1 MDSVLQDLRYA
12 LRSLRQH
19 PLFALVAIVTL
30 ALGIGANTAI
40 FSVVDAVIIRPLGYD
55 HADELIDVGGPGGG
69 DNLAFPNVR
78 DIRTQNHVFTQVA
91 PFRYWLF
98 NLSGADHP
106 QSLLGV
112 YTGDGIFAALRVRPL
127 LGRTFA
133 NGTESKAYPR
143 EAIISYALWQ
153 RRFDGDRGVVGSS
166 VVIDGLP
173 TVVVGILPKVFRFP
187 DLVPASAPLPSRMPD
202 VYLPVG
208 VEPEYDLDQRGNQNY
223 SVIARLA
230 PGVSTA
236 AASADL
242 KRIAGSLAKDYP
254 ENNVGL
260 QLRAIP
266 LQEQLTGDARR
277 PLAILFGAVALV
289 LLIACANVGGL
300 LLARASERQREIGI
314 RTALGA
320 SPFRLARQMLTES
333 VLLAMAGGA
342 VGVLLASW
350 GVEALRVAAPNSL
363 PRLDEIALDGRVLA
377 FALIGSVLTGLLFGM
392 APVLQQRASGPASA
406 LRESGRTT
414 GGGGTRR
421 LRSALVVA
429 EVALAVILLT
439 GAGLLLRSFSLL
451 SGVAPGFDGT
461 NVMTMFTLM
470 PPSRYPG
477 DSAISR
483 FEQRALA
490 DLNALP
496 GVRSAAAINT
506 LPLSNLGN
514 NTSIEIVGHPVDPG
528 HRPSVAYRILGGPY
542 FRTMGMKIVDGR
554 DFSSSD
560 THESAPVAIINQAAA
575 HRFFADVEPVG
586 KQLKLDNGDPRPKTV
601 VGVVADVHAESLD
614 SAAKPEVSY
623 PYTQG
628 TDLLLSLAIR
638 TGGDPHAM
646 LPQIRRTLAGVDP
659 GQAFYAERTM
669 DDLLGASLAT
679 RRFNL
684 QLLAG
689 FAVLALLLAAIG
701 LYGVIAFSVSQR
713 TREIG
718 IRAALGAKRGVIA
731 MLVLREGTRLGA
743 AGLAIGLVVS
753 LATTR
758 VLSGLLFRVKGTDP
772 ATFAGVMVFLSA
784 VVLLACYLPARRAA
798 RIDPV
803 EALRND

>member
-1 MDSVLQDLRYA
+1 MESLLQDIRFA
-12 LRSLRQH
+12 LRTLRKH
-19 PLFALVAIVTL
+19 PLFVVIAVATL
-30 ALGIGANTAI
+30 GLGIGANTAI

-55 HADELIDVGGPGGG
+55 HAEELVSVGAPNGT
-69 DNLAFPNVR
+69 DDLSFPNVR
-78 DIRTQNHVFTQVA
+78 DIRQQNRVFTQVA
-91 PFRYWLF
+91 AFRYWLF

-112 YTGDGIFAALRVRPL
+112 YTGDGIFAALRVHLL
-127 LGRTFA
+127 LGRGFT

-143 EAIISYALWQ
+143 EAVISFALWQ
-153 RRFDGDRGVVGSS
+153 RRFSGDRSVVGSS
-166 VVIDGLP
+166 VVMDGLP
-173 TVVVGILPKVFRFP
+173 TVVVGVLPKDFRFP
-187 DLVPASAPLPSRMPD
+187 DLVPASAPLPSRTPD

-208 VEPEYDLDQRGNQNY
+208 IEPQYDLDERSDQNY

-230 PGVSTA
+230 PGVSPA

-242 KRIAGSLAKDYP
+242 ARIAGSLATDYP
-254 ENNVGL
+254 QNNTGL
-260 QLRAIP
+260 ALRAIP

-300 LLARASERQREIGI
+300 LLARAAERQREIGI

-320 SPFRLARQMLTES
+320 SPYRLARQMLTES
-333 VLLAMAGGA
+333 VLLALAGGA
-342 VGVLLASW
+342 FGVLLASW

-377 FALIGSVLTGLLFGM
+377 FALVGSVLTGLLFGM

-414 GGGGTRR
+414 GGGSARR
-421 LRSALVVA
+421 LRSGLVIA

-477 DSAISR
+477 DSAIAG
-483 FEQRALA
+483 FEKRVLA
-490 DLNALP
+490 DLSALP

-528 HRPSVAYRILGGPY
+528 HRPEVAYRVLGGPY
-542 FRTMGMKIVDGR
+542 FQTMGMKIVDGR
-554 DFSSSD
+554 DFGTSD

-575 HRFFADVEPVG
+575 RRFFPGVEPVG
-586 KQLKLDNGDPRPKTV
+586 KQLILNSHDMRPKTII
-601 VGVVADVHAESLD
+601 GVVADVHAESLD

-628 TDLLLSLAIR
+628 TDALLSLAIR
-638 TGGDPHAM
+638 TAGDPRAM

-659 GQAFYAERTM
+659 DQAFYAERTM

-689 FAVLALLLAAIG
+689 FAALALLLAAIG

-718 IRAALGAKRGVIA
+718 IRAALGAKRGGIA
-731 MLVLREGTRLGA
+731 MLVLREGMRLGA
-743 AGLAIGLVVS
+743 AGLGIGLVVS
-753 LATTR
+753 FATTR
-758 VLSGLLFRVKGTDP
+758 VLRGLLFQVKGTDP
-772 ATFAGVMVFLSA
+772 ATIVGVMVFLSA
-784 VVLLACYLPARRAA
+784 VVLSACYLPARRAA

-803 EALRND
+803 EALRNE

>member
-1 MDSVLQDLRYA
+1 MESLLQDIRFA
-12 LRSLRQH
+12 LRTLRKH
-19 PLFALVAIVTL
+19 PLFVAVAVVTL
-30 ALGIGANTAI
+30 GLGIGVNTAI

-55 HADELIDVGGPGGG
+55 HAEELVSVGAPSGT
-69 DNLAFPNVR
+69 DDLSFPNVR
-78 DIRTQNHVFTQVA
+78 DIRQQNRVFTQVA
-91 PFRYWLF
+91 AFRYWLF

-112 YTGDGIFAALRVRPL
+112 YTGDGIFAALRVHPL
-127 LGRTFA
+127 LGRGFT

-143 EAIISYALWQ
+143 EAVISFALWQ
-153 RRFDGDRGVVGSS
+153 RRFSGDRGVVGSS

-173 TVVVGILPKVFRFP
+173 TVVVGVLPKEFRFP
-187 DLVPASAPLPSRMPD
+187 DLVPASAPLPSRVPD

-208 VEPEYDLDQRGNQNY
+208 IEPEYDLDERSDQNY

-236 AASADL
+236 AAGADV
-242 KRIAGSLAKDYP
+242 KRIAGSLEKDYP
-254 ENNVGL
+254 QNNAGL
-260 QLRAIP
+260 ALRVIP
-266 LQEQLTGDARR
+266 LQDQLTGDARR
-277 PLAILFGAVALV
+277 PLAVLFGAVALV

-320 SPFRLARQMLTES
+320 SPYRLARQMLTES
-333 VLLAMAGGA
+333 VLLALAGGA

-363 PRLDEIALDGRVLA
+363 PRLDEIALDGRVLV
-377 FALIGSVLTGLLFGM
+377 FALVGSVLTGLLFGM

-414 GGGGTRR
+414 GGGGARR
-421 LRSALVVA
+421 LRSGLVIA

-461 NVMTMFTLM
+461 NVMTMFTLL
-470 PPSRYPG
+470 PPARYPD
-477 DSAISR
+477 DSTRSR
-483 FEQRALA
+483 FEQRVLA

-514 NTSIEIVGHPVDPG
+514 NTSIEIIGHPVDPG
-528 HRPSVAYRILGGPY
+528 HRPSVAYRILGGTY
-542 FRTMGMKIVDGR
+542 FPTLGMKIVDGR
-554 DFSSSD
+554 DFSSID

-575 HRFFADVEPVG
+575 RRFFPDVEPVG
-586 KQLKLDNGDPRPKTV
+586 KQLKLNNGDPRPKTV

-638 TGGDPHAM
+638 TAGEPHAM

-659 GQAFYAERTM
+659 DQAFYAERTM

-684 QLLAG
+684 QLFAG
-689 FAVLALLLAAIG
+689 FAGLALLLAAIG

-718 IRAALGAKRGVIA
+718 IRAALGAKRGGIA

-743 AGLAIGLVVS
+743 AGLALGLVGS

-758 VLSGLLFRVKGTDP
+758 LLKGLLFEVGDTDP
-772 ATFAGVMVFLSA
+772 ATFVGVMVFLAA
-784 VVLLACYLPARRAA
+784 VVLIACYLPARRAS

-803 EALRND
+803 EALRNE

>member
-1 MDSVLQDLRYA
+1 MESLLQDLRYA

-30 ALGIGANTAI
+30 GLGIGANTAI

-55 HADELIDVGGPGGG
+55 HPEELVAVGSPSGS

-78 DIRTQNHVFTQVA
+78 DIRQRNRAFTVVA

-112 YTGDGIFAALRVRPL
+112 YTGDGVFAALRVHPL
-127 LGRTFA
+127 LGRGFA
-133 NGTESKAYPR
+133 NGAESKAYPR
-143 EAIISYALWQ
+143 EAVISYALWQ
-153 RRFDGDRGVVGSS
+153 RQFNGNRGLVGSS

-173 TVVVGILPKVFRFP
+173 TAIVGILPKDFRFP
-187 DLVPASAPLPSRMPD
+187 DLVPASAPLPSRTPD

-208 VEPEYDLDQRGNQNY
+208 IEPQYDLDQRSNQNY

-230 PGVSTA
+230 PGVTT
-236 AASADL
+236 ASAGADL
-242 KRIAGSLAKDYP
+242 ARIAAGLAKDYP
-254 ENNVGL
+254 ENNSGL
-260 QLRAIP
+260 TLRAIP
-266 LQEQLTGDARR
+266 LQEQLTGDTRR

-320 SPFRLARQMLTES
+320 SPYRLARQMLTES
-333 VLLAMAGGA
+333 VLLALAGGA
-342 VGVLLASW
+342 FGVLLASW
-350 GVEALRVAAPNSL
+350 GVEALRVAAPNNL

-392 APVLQQRASGPASA
+392 APVLQQRASGPAGA

-414 GGGGTRR
+414 GGGAARR
-421 LRSALVVA
+421 LRSGLVVA

-461 NVMTMFTLM
+461 NVMTMFTLL

-477 DSAISR
+477 DSAISG
-483 FEQRALA
+483 FEKRVLA

-528 HRPSVAYRILGGPY
+528 HRPGVAYRILGGQY

-575 HRFFADVEPVG
+575 RRFFPDVEPVG
-586 KQLKLDNGDPRPKTV
+586 KQVKLYNGDMRPKTV

-614 SAAKPEVSY
+614 SAAKPEVST

-628 TDLLLSLAIR
+628 ADVLLSLAIR
-638 TGGDPHAM
+638 TAGDPHPM

-659 GQAFYAERTM
+659 DQAFYAERTM

-684 QLLAG
+684 QLLGG
-689 FAVLALLLAAIG
+689 FAGLALLLASIG

-718 IRAALGAKRGVIA
+718 IRAALGAKRGGIA

-743 AGLAIGLVVS
+743 LGLVLGLVIS

-758 VLSGLLFRVKGTDP
+758 VLRGFLFQVKGTDP
-772 ATFAGVMVFLSA
+772 ATFLGVIVFLGA

-803 EALRND
+803 EALRNE